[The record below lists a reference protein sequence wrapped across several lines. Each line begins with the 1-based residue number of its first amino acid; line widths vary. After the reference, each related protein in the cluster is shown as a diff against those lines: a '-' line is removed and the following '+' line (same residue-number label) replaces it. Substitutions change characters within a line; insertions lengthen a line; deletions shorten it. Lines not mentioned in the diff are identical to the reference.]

1 MRRGG
6 IKPDLRYFRQTNSG
20 RMRLTVRSISRFHRD
35 AALGVLA
42 LAFLIVSSPCN
53 LSPVALSQD
62 QRNDIRKPL
71 IIAHRG
77 GALESTENT
86 VDAFQRALRLGADGI
101 ETDIRL
107 TRDGVVVIYHD
118 EYFGRVEGLPERQRT
133 RLISDLTYSEV
144 SAQTLIPVGDDTGS
158 RRVPTLNEVL
168 SNIQSGLL
176 NIELKRGARF
186 DELVDK
192 TVAVLKHSPQL
203 DRVVLETPSLEIAKK
218 VRAAIGPSLKLH
230 INPGYDDSVPFLQ
243 SLERVLKFKPHS
255 VSVSFKKLSR
265 EIVELAHKAGVEV
278 WVWTV
283 NSPDIAQAMAILG
296 VDAIKTDRPTALVD
310 LFNSTRRQR

>member
-1 MRRGG
+1 MELKIRRRAPRFHLTIGLVAVTVVALFA
-6 IKPDLRYFRQTNSG
+6 IAPS
-20 RMRLTVRSISRFHRD
+20 TVRPFGASQNR
-35 AALGVLA
+35 GV
-42 LAFLIVSSPCN
+42 
-53 LSPVALSQD
+53 D
-62 QRNDIRKPL
+62 TYRPL

-86 VDAFQRALRLGADGI
+86 IGAFQRAAKIGADGI

-133 RLISDLTYSEV
+133 RLISDLSYSEV
-144 SAQTLIPVGDDTGS
+144 SAQTLISVGDDNGD
-158 RRVPTLNEVL
+158 RRVPTLNDVL
-168 SNIQSGLL
+168 SNVQAGLL

-186 DELVDK
+186 DDLVDK
-192 TVAVLKHSPQL
+192 TIAVLKRYPQL
-203 DRVVLETPSLEIAKK
+203 DRVVLETPSLETAKK
-218 VRAAIGPSLKLH
+218 VRAAIGPGLKLH

-243 SLERVLKFKPHS
+243 SLERVLKFRPHS
-255 VSVSFKKLSR
+255 VSVSYKKLSH

-296 VDAIKTDRPTALVD
+296 VDAIKTDRPTALLD
-310 LFNSTRRQR
+310 LFNRERRRR